1 MSLPKTDRVNF
12 DGVATWIPSGV
23 GESNGWVTRRK
34 IEYNGIL
41 CIVYDV
47 YDNWHPRE
55 SGWSFR
61 QSSGPLGIDWD
72 EQPLGAVTD
81 KVIADDLGVST
92 SAVKKARK
100 KRGIKG
106 TRPAR
111 EKLEIDWERQPLGK
125 RFDADIAQ
133 ELGVDAKTVR
143 VARKKLGIPRKY
155 IDWNDQPLG
164 KVSDAQLAK
173 DLGVDPSS
181 VGKARRTRGIAA
193 KTPYRRVDW
202 SKEPLGQI
210 SDSDIARAL
219 GVSQPRVTRAR
230 RKLGI
235 PAFVGGKFRG
245 R

>member
-1 MSLPKTDRVNF
+1 LGHSKEDRVTTAF
-12 DGVATWIPSGV
+12 
-23 GESNGWVTRRK
+23 
-34 IEYNGIL
+34 L

-173 DLGVDPSS
+173 RPGGGPVRVLGRLGAPVASRRRRLTAGS
-181 VGKARRTRGIAA
+181 TGRRSLSGKFRTR
-193 KTPYRRVDW
+193 TLL
-202 SKEPLGQI
+202 EP
-210 SDSDIARAL
+210 S
-219 GVSQPRVTRAR
+219 VSPSRGSLAPGGSWESQ
-230 RKLGI
+230 L
-235 PAFVGGKFRG
+235 FVGGKFRG